1 MTPRELFEAKIAAA
15 RPMGGAPG
23 MQAPAP
29 MGAAPMQAP
38 PMAPPPMAAP
48 AMPVAHT
55 LAHGRAIAGAKAL
68 HAVGHI
74 SEAARD
80 KHVSASMKA
89 IGKAPAKDAE
99 PRKPFGSW
107 SPAMGG
113 R

>member
-1 MTPRELFEAKIAAA
+1 MTPRQQFDEKVRAT
-15 RPMGGAPG
+15 RPMA
-23 MQAPAP
+23 QPAMP
-29 MGAAPMQAP
+29 AAPMQAP
-38 PMAPPPMAAP
+38 PMASAPMAAP

-74 SEAARD
+74 SEAQRD

-89 IGKAPAKDAE
+89 IGKAQAKVEA
-99 PRKPFGSW
+99 PRKPFGSFA
-107 SPAMGG
+107 PMGP

>member
-15 RPMGGAPG
+15 RPMGAG

-29 MGAAPMQAP
+29 MAAP

-74 SEAARD
+74 SEAQRD

-89 IGKAPAKDAE
+89 IGKAPAKGAASA
-99 PRKPFGSW
+99 RKPFGSFA
-107 SPAMGG
+107 PVADTD
-113 R
+113 RDAR